1 MSSCHH
7 RLGVWAQGRGGWVPN
22 EGAPGPWLRDQL
34 RAHSRPQAGGG
45 VSNVHAFSHQAGVC
59 RWRLQL
65 SSWLGSRFRGP
76 GSISLIL
83 TWGSEQVGQLLSPP
97 PSPPSPTKSPV
108 SGREGFLAGLGHC
121 SFWVIGRPTA
131 VCLELER
138 RSKQS
143 SPLLPWGRDW
153 GAGEE
158 DGFASHQGV

>member
-1 MSSCHH
+1 M
-7 RLGVWAQGRGGWVPN
+7 PN

-97 PSPPSPTKSPV
+97 PIANKESSV
-108 SGREGFLAGLGHC
+108 WSGRLFVWLG
-121 SFWVIGRPTA
+121 A
-131 VCLELER
+131 
-138 RSKQS
+138 
-143 SPLLPWGRDW
+143 LLLLGYR
-153 GAGEE
+153 
-158 DGFASHQGV
+158 